1 MSKDLLKLAHISNK
15 KTAKKIVFIIIVTI
29 TFVLVYIPFSLYK
42 TYDEASNFLM
52 NNSYS
57 VKMIQI
63 IREDQKEDVLKL
75 NLQDEAHVV
84 TIIKDMN
91 EYYAAVYWPEQNK
104 NLTLGI
110 FQNIDSFV
118 PSVIKGHSIINEDEI
133 ICPNRLAFGAYDDK
147 YVEDLLDMEKYL
159 NKEIEI
165 KNYQKIS
172 KDEIKEYTY
181 KVKIVGLFDPT
192 LNYNYNGCYGSRDFV
207 KKLYEDWKPYNY
219 DDAYY
224 KAMTIFVDDYRNVS
238 KITNILNENK
248 IDYSVPNIEIFFMDS
263 IVNSVYILSVAFFII
278 STITLYIYV
287 VNYIKSKRKNI
298 ALYRALGYSY
308 STIQFIIYY
317 GVFELLLISYA
328 ISSFFVLA
336 IKYVIQYFARKIV
349 NFATF
354 DIKISYLIM
363 ALFVVI
369 SLFITFIVSIRIVR
383 NCMKEEIRDILA

>member
-118 PSVIKGHSIINEDEI
+118 PSVIKGHSISNEDEI
-133 ICPNRLAFGAYDDK
+133 ICPNRLA
-147 YVEDLLDMEKYL
+147 L
-159 NKEIEI
+159 
-165 KNYQKIS
+165 
-172 KDEIKEYTY
+172 
-181 KVKIVGLFDPT
+181 
-192 LNYNYNGCYGSRDFV
+192 
-207 KKLYEDWKPYNY
+207 
-219 DDAYY
+219 
-224 KAMTIFVDDYRNVS
+224 
-238 KITNILNENK
+238 
-248 IDYSVPNIEIFFMDS
+248 
-263 IVNSVYILSVAFFII
+263 
-278 STITLYIYV
+278 
-287 VNYIKSKRKNI
+287 
-298 ALYRALGYSY
+298 
-308 STIQFIIYY
+308 
-317 GVFELLLISYA
+317 
-328 ISSFFVLA
+328 
-336 IKYVIQYFARKIV
+336 
-349 NFATF
+349 
-354 DIKISYLIM
+354 
-363 ALFVVI
+363 
-369 SLFITFIVSIRIVR
+369 
-383 NCMKEEIRDILA
+383 